1 MKLEIR
7 SIGSSD
13 FELEE
18 FTPKTSEDVIFVLD
32 VEIGVLG
39 EDGADLFYVTVA
51 TKEALKSKPATPTTS
66 KGPLILEE
74 YAFDIL
80 LGQVASIVAECERS
94 TWLESVECLKQTF
107 DHEYDGYVL
116 DI

>member
-13 FELEE
+13 FELED
-18 FTPKTSEDVIFVLD
+18 FAPKTSDEVLFVLD
-32 VEIGVLG
+32 VEVGVVG

-51 TKEALKSKPATPTTS
+51 TKEALKSRPATPTTS

-74 YAFDIL
+74 YSFDHL
-80 LGQVASIVAECERS
+80 RQKVASIVAACERS
-94 TWLESVECLKQTF
+94 TWLESVKCLMGTF
-107 DHEYDGYVL
+107 DHEYDSYVL
-116 DI
+116 E